1 MTEADLSVIA
11 QLQVFSAQ
19 CFQDDSFADL
29 MPSLERYVAAASAE
43 NKGAGDLQVIL
54 NSNWPGKIAE
64 LSGPVRDRISCFTR
78 TTCSYL
84 EEDLICSL
92 NRFRNL
98 ATFALHS
105 HPSSAQ
111 KDFTYLSRLQ
121 QRLVHFNWRID
132 FSSYRYLNADFQKSP
147 EAVLNSVKALDLHL
161 AIGRHAEVQWLNL
174 SRTLPNVQVIYV
186 ASFSCDNCGTDN
198 CDLKY
203 AKKKKTSK
211 AAAKNEKALQCL
223 REVLPQL
230 HRGLPLRQIVLDWPN
245 YQNAEQVCSVNSSE
259 VTSK

>member
-1 MTEADLSVIA
+1 
-11 QLQVFSAQ
+11 
-19 CFQDDSFADL
+19 
-29 MPSLERYVAAASAE
+29 MPSLERYVAAAAAE

-54 NSNWPGKIAE
+54 NSNRPGKIAE

-84 EEDLICSL
+84 EEDLIFSL

-98 ATFALHS
+98 TTFALHS

-111 KDFTYLSRLQ
+111 KDFTHLSRLQ
-121 QRLVHFNWRID
+121 QRLVHLNWKID
-132 FSSYRYLNADFQKSP
+132 FRGYLNLNADFQKSP

-161 AIGRHAEVQWLNL
+161 ISIGRHAEVQWLNL
-174 SRTLPNVQVIYV
+174 SRTLPNLQVIYV
-186 ASFSCDNCGTDN
+186 ASFSCDNCGLDY

-203 AKKKKTSK
+203 AKKKKNSK
-211 AAAKNEKALQCL
+211 KNEQALQCL